1 MPTNDESLGAFAESR
16 YARADDFD
24 THNRPVILEK
34 LVAAARKGDR
44 VLDLGCG
51 SGSMGR
57 ELFRQHRP
65 SFYLGLDLASRPLD
79 LARKADLTVVQADL
93 SKQLPLG
100 SGWADLIYAVEI
112 IEHLIDTDGFLQE
125 MKRVLK
131 PGGRIVL
138 STPNAA
144 SLGRRLMLAAG
155 RNPHYESGL
164 GPKDAGHV
172 RYFVSGSL
180 RELLARNGLK
190 ITALESDY
198 LNFNNSHNLRSAR
211 LASLFPTLGTTL
223 IAHCRSDN
231 S

>member
-1 MPTNDESLGAFAESR
+1 MPFCLDDVSKLPFSCFKFLGSELSR
-16 YARADDFD
+16 R
-24 THNRPVILEK
+24 HH
-34 LVAAARKGDR
+34 
-44 VLDLGCG
+44 
-51 SGSMGR
+51 S
-57 ELFRQHRP
+57 
-65 SFYLGLDLASRPLD
+65 SFYLGLDLVSQALD
-79 LARKADLTVVQADL
+79 LARNADLTVVQADV
-93 SKQLPLG
+93 SKQLPVA
-100 SGWADLIYAVEI
+100 SGWADLTYAVKI
-112 IEHLIDTDGFLQE
+112 IEYLIDTDGFLQE

-155 RNPHYESGL
+155 RSPHYESGI
-164 GPKDAGHV
+164 GPRDAGYV

-223 IAHCRSDN
+223 IAHCRSDK